1 MTIEE
6 HRVLDA
12 VADATTQLAAAAE
25 RVARV
30 YRSGGRV
37 FFLGAGTGARLAVQE
52 VAELPPTFGIS
63 PDRFAALVAAG
74 PTAGPAAITHTED
87 DTEAAPSALRSHG
100 CSPTDAVIGL
110 AASGTTPFVL
120 AGMTYANQ
128 LGAWTCGIANNPGT
142 PLITEVNLGILLD
155 TGPEVLTGSTR
166 LKAGTA
172 QKLALNRIT
181 TAALTRCGLVQSNMM
196 TNVVASNDKLR
207 TRSIR
212 IVSTLAHVT
221 EEQAVFALGEHD
233 WHIPTT
239 LDALHGAPP

>member
-1 MTIEE
+1 MRLSRAGGTEDRNPASTYLSEIDAHAIVELMTIEE

-37 FFLGAGTGARLAVQE
+37 FFLQE

-166 LKAGTA
+166 LKAGA
-172 QKLALNRIT
+172 RPQPHHD
-181 TAALTRCGLVQSNMM
+181 RC
-196 TNVVASNDKLR
+196 TYPLR
-207 TRSIR
+207 AR
-212 IVSTLAHVT
+212 
-221 EEQAVFALGEHD
+221 AVEHD
-233 WHIPTT
+233 DQRRRQQRQTPDSVDTNRVHTRT
-239 LDALHGAPP
+239 CH